1 MDNVAIYPGTF
12 DPPTNGHF
20 DLIERSAKIFG
31 KVIVA
36 VATNPS
42 KKPLISIRKRVSLL
56 KEMVMYLDNVKV
68 SSFSGLL
75 VDYAR
80 SVEATVIVRG
90 LRAVSDFEY
99 EFQMAHMNKNLYP
112 DLDTV
117 FMMTGEKYF
126 YVSSNII
133 REIVSLGG
141 DVTDLVHESVEVE
154 LKKIFSKKRL

>member
-1 MDNVAIYPGTF
+1 MDNIAIYPGTF

-42 KKPLISIRKRVSLL
+42 KKPLISMRKRVSLL
-56 KEMVMYLDNVKV
+56 REMVKHLENVEV

-80 SVEATVIVRG
+80 FAGATVIVRG
-90 LRAVSDFEY
+90 LRAISDFEY

-141 DVTDLVHESVEVE
+141 EVKDLVHECVEVE
-154 LKKIFSKKRL
+154 LKRIFSRK

>member
-1 MDNVAIYPGTF
+1 MNNVAVYPGTF

-20 DLIERSAKIFG
+20 DLIKRSSKIFG
-31 KVIVA
+31 TLIVA
-36 VATNPS
+36 VAMNPS
-42 KKPLISIRKRVSLL
+42 KEPLFSFEKRVSLV
-56 KEMVMYLDNVKV
+56 KEIVKDIDNVEV

-75 VDYAR
+75 VDYAK
-80 SVEATVIVRG
+80 SVGATVIIRG

-112 DLDTV
+112 ELDTV

-133 REIVSLGG
+133 KEIVSLGG
-141 DVTDLVHESVEVE
+141 EAKDLVHRCVEDE
-154 LKKIFSKKRL
+154 LKRVFKRT

>member
-1 MDNVAIYPGTF
+1 MDNIGIYPGTF

-20 DLIERSAKIFG
+20 DLIERSSRIFG

-42 KKPLISIRKRVSLL
+42 KKTLITIRKRVSLL
-56 KEMVMYLDNVKV
+56 KEMVTHLENVEV

-80 SVEATVIVRG
+80 SVGATVIVRG

-99 EFQMAHMNKNLYP
+99 EFQMAHMNKKLYP

-133 REIVSLGG
+133 KEIVSLGG
-141 DVTDLVHESVEVE
+141 DVKDLVHDCVETE
-154 LKKIFSKKRL
+154 LRKIYGRK